1 MLTES
6 IHFLSDPAPQ
16 EIAESAEAFLH
27 QLTGPTLIRKA
38 GKDPSCTR
46 AIVTLL
52 HGNEPS
58 GLYAVHRWL
67 RSGEQP
73 AVNII
78 CLVASVQAAL
88 HEQLFKYRTVPG
100 QRDLNRCFGVAFDD
114 YPGAIAAHFLHILEQ
129 EQPQCLLDI
138 HNTSGSGPAFGVVT
152 YDDPAHRALVQLF
165 THRLVITDHRLN
177 SLMEQSTKR
186 MPAVTIECGGAQDA
200 AAHATAQQGLQRYLF
215 ASDVLQASAQS
226 GDMDVY
232 LHPIRLEL
240 AENTI
245 IAFAEQPVAG
255 AHITIAG
262 DVEKLNFG
270 LVEPD
275 TLLAWLG
282 EGGEAVLRVN
292 SAAGDDVLGHYFTV
306 RDGGLYPKQ
315 PLKLFMVTSNPTI
328 AISDCLLY
336 AAMV

>member
-1 MLTES
+1 MPTQT
-6 IHFLSDPAPQ
+6 IHCLSDPAPHA
-16 EIAESAEAFLH
+16 IADSAEAFLH
-27 QLTGPTLIRKA
+27 QLTGPTLISKQ
-38 GKDPSCTR
+38 GKDPSRTR

-100 QRDLNRCFGVAFDD
+100 QRDLNRCFGVPVDD
-114 YPGAIAAHFLHILEQ
+114 YPGEIAAHFLQILAR
-129 EQPQCLLDI
+129 EQPECLIDI

-152 YDDPAHRALVQLF
+152 YDDPAHRALVALF
-165 THRLVITDHRLN
+165 TQHLVITDHRLN
-177 SLMEQSTKR
+177 SLMEQSTER
-186 MPAVTIECGGAQDA
+186 MPAVTIECGGAQDR
-200 AAHATAQQGLQRYLF
+200 AAHATAQLGLQRYFF
-215 ASDVLQASAQS
+215 ADDVMSAHEQPS
-226 GDMDVY
+226 SMDVY

-245 IAFAEQPVAG
+245 IAFADQPVAG
-255 AHITIAG
+255 AHLTIPG

-270 LVEPD
+270 VVEPD

-282 EGGEAVLRVN
+282 EEAEEVLQVN
-292 SAAGDDVLGHYFTV
+292 SAVGDDVLDHYFAV
-306 RDGGLYPKQ
+306 RDHGLYPKQ

-328 AISDCLLY
+328 ALSDCLLY
-336 AAMV
+336 AAVV